1 MFVFEAKGDC
11 QFGHSLSTS
20 NLEGPMTLTK
30 WLKLKPMLAS
40 EFAAYM
46 GVSTSAVSRWLN
58 GHRIPR
64 PEQMRMIYVLTKK
77 RVRPQDWY
85 V

>member
-1 MFVFEAKGDC
+1 
-11 QFGHSLSTS
+11 
-20 NLEGPMTLTK
+20 MTLKK
-30 WLKLKPMLAS
+30 WLKIKPMNGA

-64 PEQMRMIYVLTKK
+64 PEQVRMIYVLTKK

>member
-1 MFVFEAKGDC
+1 VSIYTQKEIANSAKFCQLVFEGY
-11 QFGHSLSTS
+11 
-20 NLEGPMTLTK
+20 PMTLNK
-30 WLKLKPMLAS
+30 WLKIKPMLAS

-46 GVSTSAVSRWLN
+46 GVSTSAVSRWVN

-64 PEQMRMIYVLTKK
+64 PEQMRMIYILTKK
-77 RVRPQDWY
+77 RVRPQDWF